1 MFLGDTATA
10 QAASKTSA
18 IPKAKR
24 RRSVH
29 LRLRALVLRY
39 LCQSKVA
46 AMRAADS
53 IMLVAQAVLSPGAS
67 SNEKLRLEGLEYL
80 RWSLRNMPS
89 GRSLSL
95 ICRNYF
101 KFMLTLVQLYKQQ
114 KATKAKKRP
123 APANVAAALE
133 SEKKTEQ
140 RVQVSTKL
148 MGAAYAVL
156 GEIVEKSPK
165 LVASSEG
172 ILLLFFKALQNE
184 PSEISQQIYDGLIC
198 AANAYKSSSAP
209 TKRKIRSI
217 LVSMALKGKGEGGSG
232 SDNSME
238 LDGGRGGNAG
248 EETKLMREKLAV
260 VECSNRLFEFTDC
273 EARFVCLA
281 LSCNP
286 SFKVRRSCQEG
297 LKPLSKLFAQNSS
310 KSPPIG
316 GGGTQIKQPGP
327 SSEDGNGS
335 GGEKPSKMRRIDKQP
350 GSGDNAPSEDTNGD
364 VKSSSLS
371 TSSTSSSSK
380 IATAKDVIV
389 GYPDFSEMVLVV
401 FTRLQQ
407 QQQQQQLPSSSSSAS
422 SSSSSSSSPTVLL
435 SDAVMSGCLSFLHL
449 CFNFNAKVRGI
460 SAAEMAKALI
470 TSEDAK
476 KHNALFT
483 FQRLVEL
490 SFHSRS
496 ATVVG
501 NAARILVSLVRWAP
515 EQFARQYSVRRG
527 WLKSNLLEGSQETRE
542 SMAKLLDSIARYM
555 SQEELRELL
564 DDLMQSSIL
573 PCSHPPSKLED
584 LSVDTGALVGALL
597 GGCVVASELLLSS
610 QAANKPTND
619 GKMESSS
626 SSSSNTGIE
635 LVKRMCAS
643 MAVLLSHHSA
653 MVVSQCCKGF
663 QRMGSIGPLPLPEGR
678 WEKEEDDQGGKT
690 EDTTATAT
698 KPTKDSSGNEEK
710 EKKKE
715 KKEDDAYWTEKRLR
729 FEAKITSA
737 EAADRCAI
745 FRRLARLSASTV
757 KKNGGRSEARVPE
770 EAVRAIGKIVKG
782 DNRPIW
788 RRRGFDGLISLKNS
802 SHEELHF
809 AVGEALVDVA
819 GGPAGDGMGDI
830 LDRILSSHINQGSQ
844 IQRASACT
852 WLLCLVKYGGGEGG
866 GGEGGGEKGDKGS
879 SSMIEEKTSKKNG
892 KAVLDRAQR
901 IQKAFS
907 VALTESR
914 QLTQEC
920 ASKGLAVLYE
930 IGDDKTKEELIDAL
944 SHVFK
949 AGTRKVTGDTEIKVG
964 VGSSSSSSSSGGGKM
979 ATYAELCT
987 MATDIGQPDLVYEFM
1002 DLAAHHSIWNSKSG
1016 AAFSLGSILKA
1027 SERLRPSLEFLIPK
1041 LFRYK
1046 HDPDPK
1052 IRASME
1058 ELWNNLMVD
1067 RKTGRQRPL
1076 EARHFK
1082 PILKELLGAMGKSQ
1096 WRVRQSAATATA
1108 SLLHGVKAEQ
1118 IIEEL
1123 KMIWR
1128 MGFRLID
1135 DRKETVRKEGGS
1147 IW

>member
-1 MFLGDTATA
+1 MTSSLSSEETTQIEALDTIMFRFATTPTEKFGAAVVRVLPKVLPMLDKPSVKIQSKVVGVLQHIFTRLKEAQNESVVLPVENIMDVYLSASSGVTKSMCLTCLAKAFPKKDLDSDRRSQLLPRLLKGVSKIKSENLRLQVLHLVATALPAFDWRGGSPGNNVAQALAFLTPRSPGEEGGEKGAQHEGIGKTGPESKGHDSKELPRELALDRADLEALSSHLLNLMLYSDNFVGVSQGLPCPGLSAEGFKQLKYLINSMPVCPLFLTLENSSSSSSTAVGKEAKLKSRLAALKRGALSLAISGIIPASESLPIILSACASGGGSDSRLPGDADSYLRRMGGISSAATSFFSLDDSKARVTTVLLRMFLGDTATA

-364 VKSSSLS
+364 VKSPSLS

-422 SSSSSSSSPTVLL
+422 SSSSSSL
-435 SDAVMSGCLSFLHL
+435 
-449 CFNFNAKVRGI
+449 
-460 SAAEMAKALI
+460 
-470 TSEDAK
+470 
-476 KHNALFT
+476 
-483 FQRLVEL
+483 
-490 SFHSRS
+490 
-496 ATVVG
+496 
-501 NAARILVSLVRWAP
+501 
-515 EQFARQYSVRRG
+515 
-527 WLKSNLLEGSQETRE
+527 
-542 SMAKLLDSIARYM
+542 RYF
-555 SQEELRELL
+555 
-564 DDLMQSSIL
+564 
-573 PCSHPPSKLED
+573 HPPK
-584 LSVDTGALVGALL
+584 
-597 GGCVVASELLLSS
+597 
-610 QAANKPTND
+610 
-619 GKMESSS
+619 
-626 SSSSNTGIE
+626 
-635 LVKRMCAS
+635 
-643 MAVLLSHHSA
+643 
-653 MVVSQCCKGF
+653 
-663 QRMGSIGPLPLPEGR
+663 
-678 WEKEEDDQGGKT
+678 
-690 EDTTATAT
+690 
-698 KPTKDSSGNEEK
+698 
-710 EKKKE
+710 
-715 KKEDDAYWTEKRLR
+715 
-729 FEAKITSA
+729 
-737 EAADRCAI
+737 
-745 FRRLARLSASTV
+745 
-757 KKNGGRSEARVPE
+757 
-770 EAVRAIGKIVKG
+770 
-782 DNRPIW
+782 
-788 RRRGFDGLISLKNS
+788 
-802 SHEELHF
+802 
-809 AVGEALVDVA
+809 
-819 GGPAGDGMGDI
+819 
-830 LDRILSSHINQGSQ
+830 
-844 IQRASACT
+844 
-852 WLLCLVKYGGGEGG
+852 
-866 GGEGGGEKGDKGS
+866 
-879 SSMIEEKTSKKNG
+879 
-892 KAVLDRAQR
+892 
-901 IQKAFS
+901 
-907 VALTESR
+907 
-914 QLTQEC
+914 
-920 ASKGLAVLYE
+920 
-930 IGDDKTKEELIDAL
+930 
-944 SHVFK
+944 
-949 AGTRKVTGDTEIKVG
+949 
-964 VGSSSSSSSSGGGKM
+964 SSSSSSSSSSSRDHHHHQQQQQEHLIPSYQKLEMGWYM
-979 ATYAELCT
+979 ADFQILVLRGEEEEAEN
-987 MATDIGQPDLVYEFM
+987 IRG
-1002 DLAAHHSIWNSKSG
+1002 SSNSKSSPSST
-1016 AAFSLGSILKA
+1016 FSSSLSSPMIGLYIDSD
-1027 SERLRPSLEFLIPK
+1027 SSRLCTRHVLL
-1041 LFRYK
+1041 LT
-1046 HDPDPK
+1046 
-1052 IRASME
+1052 E
-1058 ELWNNLMVD
+1058 EEEEGGGGGGGNAINNNKQQD
-1067 RKTGRQRPL
+1067 ENT
-1076 EARHFK
+1076 
-1082 PILKELLGAMGKSQ
+1082 
-1096 WRVRQSAATATA
+1096 
-1108 SLLHGVKAEQ
+1108 
-1118 IIEEL
+1118 IIECFPPPHNSVSSSSSSNRTFKSNDKRQQLGPTYISFFYDGNLCAHTVNGRISENPSDSNINIIWCVEL
-1123 KMIWR
+1123 PMCR
-1128 MGFRLID
+1128 
-1135 DRKETVRKEGGS
+1135 S
-1147 IW
+1147 ISSICAVGVDKDGHIIVYNNDKVNIFLGDYKTSITRIEEM